1 MALAFCLAVSP
12 CPRALVVGPASGP
25 PGSTHPATTTAASA
39 TPSTRS
45 SSHEP
50 RRAVIVAASLRPEH
64 QLVVAAGAL
73 DRPGHPTEAEA
84 TATHG
89 VPTPRRAQ
97 PSGWI
102 DGSPTRWTAG
112 VPAARLTRGA
122 SAVGGL
128 QPEQQPLGLQPAG
141 VAGDAAAAAEH
152 AVAGQDDAQRVGA
165 ELAAQRVE
173 AAGGAHHPR
182 GDGFGQALGDRLL
195 GLVRAGHHGLGRGG
209 EHQPAGRAVGDGVAD
224 VALGQA
230 RAAHGRVEDAQARLH
245 VGRRG
250 HRISFTETVG
260 GPAPLDAPASLV
272 APSSLLGPAGARPW
286 PTSLSGSC
294 WRRVA
299 RASLTSRLLAAWVV
313 PRFLATS
320 AWGRSST

>member
-50 RRAVIVAASLRPEH
+50 RRAVIVAASLRPGH
-64 QLVVAAGAL
+64 RLVVAAGAL

-89 VPTPRRAQ
+89 VPTPRGAQ

-112 VPAARLTRGA
+112 VPAARLTPRA

-165 ELAAQRVE
+165 ERPAHRPGGRRAADR
-173 AAGGAHHPR
+173 PR
-182 GDGFGQALGDRLL
+182 D
-195 GLVRAGHHGLGRGG
+195 
-209 EHQPAGRAVGDGVAD
+209 RAVGGGLPVRGAPQDGEHVA
-224 VALGQA
+224 G
-230 RAAHGRVEDAQARLH
+230 E
-245 VGRRG
+245 
-250 HRISFTETVG
+250 
-260 GPAPLDAPASLV
+260 
-272 APSSLLGPAGARPW
+272 GA
-286 PTSLSGSC
+286 
-294 WRRVA
+294 
-299 RASLTSRLLAAWVV
+299 
-313 PRFLATS
+313 
-320 AWGRSST
+320 